1 MGTTHA
7 IDGDL
12 SVLDLGDG
20 DNRLDRAAIAELHR
34 LLDDVESRSEPRA
47 LLTVASGK
55 VWCNGF
61 DQEWMAAHPAETD
74 LLLDDFRV
82 LLARL
87 TVLPVPTVA
96 AVQGHAFAAGA
107 MLAFAHDFR
116 IVRSDR
122 GYLCLPEIDL
132 RRALSPASVALVQA
146 KVPAA
151 AWPALLIAAHRFGG
165 PEAVDAGLASRAVP
179 GEEVRAAAAELAA
192 SLAGKDAATLA
203 TVKRRLYGA
212 VAERMSAG

>member
-1 MGTTHA
+1 MA
-7 IDGDL
+7 FALSSDGAL

-20 DNRLDRAAIAELHR
+20 ENRLDRDGIAELHR
-34 LLDDVESRSEPRA
+34 HLDAVEARPEPRA
-47 LLTVASGK
+47 LVTVAAGK

-61 DQEWMAAHPAETD
+61 DQEWMVAHPDEVD
-74 LLLDDFRV
+74 RLLDELRG

-116 IVRSDR
+116 VMREDR

-132 RRALSPASVALVQA
+132 KRALSPASVALVQA
-146 KVPAA
+146 KVPPA
-151 AWPALLIAAHRFGG
+151 AWPDLLIAARRFGG
-165 PEAVDAGLASRAVP
+165 PDAVAAGLASRAV
-179 GEEVRAAAAELAA
+179 GEADVRPSAAELAG

-203 TVKRRLYGA
+203 VVKQRLYGP
-212 VAERMSAG
+212 VVERMTAT

>member
-1 MGTTHA
+1 MAFVLTG
-7 IDGDL
+7 DGDL

-34 LLDDVESRSEPRA
+34 HLDDVESRPEPRA

-61 DQEWMAAHPAETD
+61 DQEWMAAHPGEVD
-74 LLLDDFRV
+74 LLLDDLRH

-87 TVLPVPTVA
+87 TVLAVPTVA

-116 IVRSDR
+116 VVRRDR

-146 KVPAA
+146 KVPPA
-151 AWPALLIAAHRFGG
+151 AWPDLLIAARRFGG
-165 PEAVDAGLASRAVP
+165 PEAVEAGLASRAVP
-179 GEEVRAAAAELAA
+179 EEEVRTVAAELAA

-203 TVKRRLYGA
+203 TVKQRLYGA